1 MEVFCNQLSQS
12 RVSPQGPTLELHP
25 KVPPQSPTLTVQ
37 KVKFFTMDFFSKCK
51 QIRQKVRI
59 WSHLPKNK
67 QTTLSFV
74 QCPGPTHGPTLGFQS
89 RILPQFPPQSLT
101 PRTNLMYHSRIPPKI
116 PTLGSYPRVLDSES
130 HPWVLVPLSSIFS
143 DFTATESKS
152 QIQ

>member
-37 KVKFFTMDFFSKCK
+37 KMKFFTIDFFSKCK

-89 RILPQFPPQSLT
+89 RILPQFP
-101 PRTNLMYHSRIPPKI
+101 
-116 PTLGSYPRVLDSES
+116 TLES
-130 HPWVLVPLSSIFS
+130 HPTNQPHVSQQDPTQNSHPRLLSKDPGFGVPPLGFGPT
-143 DFTATESKS
+143 FFYFFRFYCHRK
-152 QIQ
+152 